1 MKSAPFKCRTSRAVI
16 RTQANYRGFDNLD
29 VSAFY
34 SEGARKNSDF
44 MWGVLCTLEP
54 WPRAFRCPAVAGLP
68 ARLVQVSS
76 SNLWSCHDP
85 FRNDRTT
92 KLAQLGVITLTVTS
106 EADIKAAHMD
116 YLPDDPIITTQN
128 GWFSHIYRQADSKNA
143 VLIQLSEIGNGDIPR
158 ITDEVK
164 SKMKVVLDQPPLLTI
179 DLIRSLSDSLG
190 RAER

>member
-1 MKSAPFKCRTSRAVI
+1 
-16 RTQANYRGFDNLD
+16 
-29 VSAFY
+29 
-34 SEGARKNSDF
+34 
-44 MWGVLCTLEP
+44 
-54 WPRAFRCPAVAGLP
+54 
-68 ARLVQVSS
+68 
-76 SNLWSCHDP
+76 
-85 FRNDRTT
+85 
-92 KLAQLGVITLTVTS
+92 
-106 EADIKAAHMD
+106 MD